1 MGPSLSDTL
10 KRTGTSILCGS
21 QTLSQKRKFAGV
33 RRQKKSGEEDQLL
46 MDTETT
52 SDEASTNFE
61 ELDLEAVSRLD
72 GSRWPERKIREGLEE
87 EMLPRHRSLSQKYRP

>member
-1 MGPSLSDTL
+1 
-10 KRTGTSILCGS
+10 
-21 QTLSQKRKFAGV
+21 
-33 RRQKKSGEEDQLL
+33 

-87 EMLPRHRSLSQKYRP
+87 EMLPQHRSLSQKYRPRSFDEIIGQSIVVQSLRNASLKGRVAPAYLYGIP